1 VKQLKAFMLPNRV
14 GDPVRALKET
24 DFPRIRL
31 CEVKG
36 FLPAPCVRGQDYSVD
51 LGDKVINEVQIEV
64 CCDDG
69 EVPRAVEVVR
79 RVARTGQADAGSI
92 CISPVEQTFA
102 VGDNV
107 QAAGRAATRSRVREA
122 SDECRT

>member
-1 VKQLKAFMLPNRV
+1 MKQLKAFVLHNRV
-14 GDPVRALKET
+14 GDPVRAVKET
-24 DFPRIRL
+24 DFHRIRL

-36 FLPAPCVRGQDYSVD
+36 FLPVSCVRGQDYSVD
-51 LGDKVINEVQIEV
+51 LGGKVINEVQIEV

-92 CISPVEQTFA
+92 CVSRVEQTFA
-102 VGDNV
+102 EGDNV
-107 QAAGRAATRSRVREA
+107 QATGRVATRSRVREA